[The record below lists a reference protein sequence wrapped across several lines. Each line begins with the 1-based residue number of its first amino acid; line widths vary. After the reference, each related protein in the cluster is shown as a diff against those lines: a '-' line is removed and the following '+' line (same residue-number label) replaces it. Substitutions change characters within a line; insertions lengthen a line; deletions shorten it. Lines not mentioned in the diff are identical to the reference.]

1 MADVNWRVTI
11 FSPFSRL
18 FRVESSLF
26 NFSSFLSFSRTDPSP
41 FGVSL
46 IFLVLEFWK
55 ENFQKNIRE
64 KIQSFLFLD
73 IGKIARG
80 GNGTRLANGFV
91 TYRREIP
98 YLIFMND
105 VEHHVSQLNCR
116 LKPKVDYCSGR
127 ALVLFLESQVL
138 TFGKDSC
145 LTSISFLKKLAVITY
160 VFLHTTFFHACPCIL
175 VLSSDY

>member
-64 KIQSFLFLD
+64 KSKAFYSWIL
-73 IGKIARG
+73 GKLLEGEMARDWLMDLS
-80 GNGTRLANGFV
+80 RI
-91 TYRREIP
+91 E
-98 YLIFMND
+98 
-105 VEHHVSQLNCR
+105 
-116 LKPKVDYCSGR
+116 
-127 ALVLFLESQVL
+127 
-138 TFGKDSC
+138 GKFP
-145 LTSISFLKKLAVITY
+145 T
-160 VFLHTTFFHACPCIL
+160 
-175 VLSSDY
+175 